1 MSLLKKSKSKKLQSL
16 ILSSIL
22 ALSFNNLT
30 FAAYS
35 SVDYVNTDLN
45 HSFKVKLGEESTGD
59 ANWYLYYT
67 PTDVTIEN
75 RWGYDKVTLEG
86 GNFYILQEDYTDG
99 GSTEAT
105 YTLVGPAGGMSEDEL
120 KQAIDDAIHNVQGD
134 QTVNGSQDITGDQ
147 TVKGEQTVKS
157 AYSI

>member
-30 FAAYS
+30 FAAYN
-35 SVDYVNTDLN
+35 SVNYVNTDLN
-45 HSFKVKLGEESTGD
+45 HSFKVKLGEESTGN

-75 RWGYDKVTLEG
+75 TWGNDKVTLEG
-86 GNFYILQEDYTDG
+86 GNFYILQEYSSDSAG
-99 GSTEAT
+99 GADAT

-120 KQAIDDAIHNVQGD
+120 KQAIDDAIHNVEGD
-134 QTVNGSQDITGDQ
+134 QTVNGSQDITGDGF
-147 TVKGEQTVKS
+147 VSGSHTVKS
-157 AYSI
+157 VA